1 MSLTLF
7 GKHVNLLG
15 PNLVEDNCHRKV
27 NHVEEVEGNYRTVV
41 VEAGTEIAV
50 QVEDNYHMMEEEDS
64 LHIVEVVVDIEVED
78 TVGFAG

>member
-1 MSLTLF
+1 MTLF
-7 GKHVNLLG
+7 EKHVNLLG
-15 PNLVEDNCHRKV
+15 PILVEDNCHRKV

-50 QVEDNYHMMEEEDS
+50 QVEDNCHRMMVEEDS